1 MMGMH
6 DIILLDSIFTE
17 IEKGTF
23 IIHFQETYKYQG
35 SA

>member
-6 DIILLDSIFTE
+6 DVILLDSIFTA
-17 IEKGTF
+17 IENDTF